1 MRRTSPIATGTALT
15 TTPAG
20 NGTVP
25 QSTINTIADILAS
38 CVNSNGAVTGPTNP
52 TACYTLF
59 NNIMSAGA
67 TGPQATDTATAAI
80 YLAQNPYPGST
91 QMANLFGS
99 PAPASPFTPSLSSQ
113 PNDFTVGL
121 IFSGGGIARPLSIA
135 IDGSG
140 NVWTG
145 NYTLGVGP
153 TPGTSSLSELAGGT
167 GTPISGASGYTG
179 GGLNQPNYIAI
190 DTAGN
195 AWVADEA
202 GSSLSRFDGSTGT
215 TITGGG
221 VNNAFSVAIDGSG
234 NVWDDNY
241 GDNSLSKFNSAGTAA
256 ASTAYTGGGLN

>member
-1 MRRTSPIATGTALT
+1 
-15 TTPAG
+15 
-20 NGTVP
+20 
-25 QSTINTIADILAS
+25 
-38 CVNSNGAVTGPTNP
+38 
-52 TACYTLF
+52 
-59 NNIMSAGA
+59 MSAGA